1 MNSSNNIY
9 YTGIGAK
16 KSGKHSIKEFL
27 QIMKSNSK
35 KQCKS
40 YIASKK
46 CKSCKKSKKTENKL
60 FDDFDYEFMKP
71 KEINKKSKKYK
82 KYKKYKKLKKIHNK
96 QTKKCEKC
104 KNKRGKPCSL
114 DEYLEYSGAERA
126 TKTKKN

>member
-27 QIMKSNSK
+27 QIMKNNYK
-35 KQCKS
+35 KQCNS

-46 CKSCKKSKKTENKL
+46 CKSCKKSKKTENNI
-60 FDDFDYEFMKP
+60 FNDFDYEFMKP
-71 KEINKKSKKYK
+71 KDIDKKSK
-82 KYKKYKKLKKIHNK
+82 KYKKYKKLKKIHIK

-104 KNKRGKPCSL
+104 KNKRNKPCSL

-126 TKTKKN
+126 TNTKKN